1 MMFHIRTT
9 LTLDP
14 DVAERLRQEVIPG
27 KTSLKQVV
35 NDRLRAGFRL
45 SLPGKRKPF
54 KVVPH
59 HSPYQPGIDPARLN
73 QLYDELEVESHL
85 ETRNRERP

>member
-1 MMFHIRTT
+1 
-9 LTLDP
+9 
-14 DVAERLRQEVIPG
+14 
-27 KTSLKQVV
+27 
-35 NDRLRAGFRL
+35 LRAGYGL

-59 HSPYQPGIDPARLN
+59 HSPYQAGIDPARLN